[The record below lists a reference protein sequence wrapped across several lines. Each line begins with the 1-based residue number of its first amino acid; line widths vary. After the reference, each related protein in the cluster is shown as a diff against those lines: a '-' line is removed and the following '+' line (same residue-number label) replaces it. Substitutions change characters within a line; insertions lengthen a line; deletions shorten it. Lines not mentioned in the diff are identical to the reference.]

1 MARILCCCGCGI
13 GQQLSFDLTPSLET
27 SICHRLGS
35 KGTKKKRGGGQD
47 HLRHNLRDPPEQG
60 ALRSGGGNMTLVVI
74 KTKNRSPGQE
84 DDKRVGR
91 DSGGLDQH
99 GNYRDI

>member
-35 KGTKKKRGGGQD
+35 KGTQKKRGGCD
-47 HLRHNLRDPPEQG
+47 RLRHNLQDPQQQR
-60 ALRSGGGNMTLVVI
+60 ALSSGVENMTLVVI

-84 DDKRVGR
+84 DDKTVGR
-91 DSGGLDQH
+91 DSGGLDQR